1 MALPCEDP
9 DRGDRNPMDMR
20 YVLLSSKGRIGSRTF
35 LRGLTVITAAFMI
48 VQVANTFISP
58 IFGILVYPMVYVYVC
73 LFSKRLHDA
82 GHSGWFYLLFLA
94 GYGIVGSIVS
104 ALLMPILSPVAF
116 EMYAQFGSDLS
127 GAMDALTENI
137 QEFERL
143 TALTSL
149 ASFLLTTALLGFIA
163 ARLPTDLETNRYG
176 PPTSGT
182 PMSNTYS

>member
-1 MALPCEDP
+1 
-9 DRGDRNPMDMR
+9 MDMR

-35 LRGLTVITAAFMI
+35 LRGLSVITAAFII
-48 VQVANTFISP
+48 VQIANTFISP

-82 GHSGWFYLLFLA
+82 GHSGWFYLLFLI
-94 GYGIVGSIVS
+94 GYGVVGSIVS

-127 GAMDALTENI
+127 CAMEALTENI

-143 TALTSL
+143 TSLTTL

-163 ARLPTDLETNRYG
+163 ARLPTDPDANQYG
-176 PPTSGT
+176 PPTSRNS
-182 PMSNTYS
+182 MSNTFS

>member
-1 MALPCEDP
+1 
-9 DRGDRNPMDMR
+9 MDMR

-58 IFGILVYPMVYVYVC
+58 L
-73 LFSKRLHDA
+73 
-82 GHSGWFYLLFLA
+82 
-94 GYGIVGSIVS
+94 
-104 ALLMPILSPVAF
+104 
-116 EMYAQFGSDLS
+116 FGSDLS

>member
-1 MALPCEDP
+1 
-9 DRGDRNPMDMR
+9 MDMS

-35 LRGLTVITAAFMI
+35 LRGLSVITAAFI
-48 VQVANTFISP
+48 LVQIANTFISP
-58 IFGILVYPMVYVYVC
+58 MFGILFYPMVYVYVC

-82 GHSGWFYLLFLA
+82 GHSGWFYLLFLI
-94 GYGIVGSIVS
+94 GYAVVTSVVS
-104 ALLMPILSPVAF
+104 ALLMPVLSPEAF
-116 EMYAQFGSDLS
+116 ALYAEFGNDLAA
-127 GAMDALTENI
+127 AMEALTENI

-163 ARLPTDLETNRYG
+163 ERLPTDAGPNKYG

-182 PMSNTYS
+182 PMTPPTS